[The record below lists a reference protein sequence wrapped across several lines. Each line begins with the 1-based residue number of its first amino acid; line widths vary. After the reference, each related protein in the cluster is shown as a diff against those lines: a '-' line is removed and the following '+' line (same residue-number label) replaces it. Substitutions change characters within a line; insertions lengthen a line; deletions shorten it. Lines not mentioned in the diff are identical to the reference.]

1 MIPVIVMRVTS
12 AVVIAAAIASCFPT
26 VAAADGDT
34 PPLARFKKGRVQ
46 FKNAGKSYVMPLI
59 SGAYGRS
66 GKERFWISLA
76 YVFEAESA
84 EWGIPAKYEFQL
96 TLSEVAS
103 SGRYGSNNVTVA
115 RLHIGEGATQ
125 KELARVS
132 SDEKKL
138 QALVEAALRERR
150 SVFESGRSDCSG
162 ELRAAFTVGQLR
174 AGHGPFDP
182 GGEGGA
188 GLPILDIRFMAVP

>member
-103 SGRYGSNNVTVA
+103 SGRYGSKNVTVA

-125 KELARVS
+125 KELTRVS

-162 ELRAAFTVGQLR
+162 ELRRVSTTGIEGTMACPKMT
-174 AGHGPFDP
+174 D
-182 GGEGGA
+182 GGGGA